1 MPGET
6 GTIDIPAV
14 LTSLA
19 ELGYSGPVTPL
30 PHSSQFA
37 GLRRDQIVKLTGE
50 RLDAAWKAA
59 GLSLAGKLSAV
70 AGR

>member
-1 MPGET
+1 LPGET
-6 GTIDIPAV
+6 DVIDTPAA
-14 LTSLA
+14 LTALA
-19 ELGYSGPVTPL
+19 EMGYSGPVTPL

-50 RLDAAWKAA
+50 KLDAVWKQA
-59 GLSLAGKLSAV
+59 GLSPAGKLPAV